1 MVDEVRKKP
10 MTDKVEVQLLDES
23 GNWRTTAVTL
33 NVSEIISAGMV
44 EVQWTFTKT
53 RVRAVDIDG

>member
-1 MVDEVRKKP
+1 